1 MTQHIAN
8 EKQTRKNQ
16 SKGYKVIKFVPVF
29 ESGAMISNFTRT
41 WYTLK
46 LIGP

>member
-16 SKGYKVIKFVPVF
+16 SKGYKVIKIVPVF
-29 ESGAMISNFTRT
+29 KSRGMISNFTRT

-46 LIGP
+46 VIGP